1 MGEKGRPR
9 IRIEDLVEKG
19 LWPEDWKEVILQMG
33 REGSQHTHIM
43 ERFDLTRDTYY
54 KLIKRDKDFSDTVKK
69 AQTYAQN
76 YWLKF
81 MEDSFKSGDSKSI
94 NSNLWSLVMRNKF
107 KEDWSDRKEMD
118 VTTQGDKIKNDNDIV
133 VRVIP
138 PKDIDGD
145 TDD

>member
-1 MGEKGRPR
+1 MARTGRPR

-33 REGSQHTHIM
+33 REGAQHTHIM
-43 ERFDLTRDTYY
+43 ERFDLARETYY
-54 KLIKRDKDFSDTVKK
+54 KLINRDTEFRDTVKK
-69 AQTYAQN
+69 AQIYAQN

-81 MEDSFKSGDSKSI
+81 MEESFIKGDSKSI

-107 KEDWSDRKEMD
+107 KEDWSEKKEID
-118 VTTQGDKIKNDNDIV
+118 VTTQGEKLKNDNDIV
-133 VRVIP
+133 VKIIP